1 MDDPIALF
9 LTWSTYGTWLPGD
22 SRGWVDYGRG
32 WRLPVPWRQLET
44 AARMTEDACRLT
56 SEMRAAVEQQL
67 EETCGIRSWQLFAK
81 NCRYN
86 HVHIVVAAPNTD
98 PKRVRTTLKA
108 WASRCLRDG
117 FDRSRENWWTE
128 RGSIRRIFDEASL
141 EAAIIYVKDGQD
153 LRHR

>member
-1 MDDPIALF
+1 
-9 LTWSTYGTWLPGD
+9 
-22 SRGWVDYGRG
+22 
-32 WRLPVPWRQLET
+32 
-44 AARMTEDACRLT
+44 MTEDACRLT

-67 EETCGIRSWQLFAK
+67 EETCGIRSWHLFAK
-81 NCRYN
+81 NCRSN

-108 WASRCLRDG
+108 WATLCLRDG